1 MRSARTLKIALA
13 TALVG
18 VLAGATVTY
27 YDEALPTTMNPLFA
41 RSMVDFR
48 SHELVFDR
56 LFYRDAVTNKITSK
70 VVARFERLDE
80 GEAFRVWL
88 KDGVKWHDGKPA
100 TGEDVCFTVDL
111 LLDPAVPSRIAKGYR
126 EAIKSC
132 SYDSSDGSA
141 TIRFNKAYH
150 SPREQ
155 LAFSL
160 LPKHVLEGS
169 KPSPDLEFLSRP
181 VGTGAMKGTM
191 GRQAV
196 KYTAVPN
203 AHHDAKIRVLLQSE
217 GGDPYVQVRTVLNKG
232 VTGIVSVAPPL
243 RPEIAAS
250 DEIGLKSYDL
260 RSWWYIA
267 VNTHRAPL
275 DDVRV
280 RQALNAALDR
290 QELRT
295 LTIGVTPDQAK
306 EEGSPCEFVSGPFV
320 PSSAYYNRS
329 VPVQETAD
337 LAKVEQ
343 LMTAAG
349 AKRVGGTWTKNGQ
362 PITLKVGMNATID
375 REAPDI
381 LSQIGNQLQAAGF
394 DRQVYKITPDA
405 WSRKALTS
413 LYTDEYDLLVGKWS
427 FGLNEEVNPLFE
439 TRLRGKGSLNIFR
452 YSNPKVD
459 ELIAAYED
467 ARTDTQARDAYHELH
482 EVLNADLPYLFLWK
496 LDTKSAWRNEVRN
509 NMITPYYCF
518 TEFDQWHYQD

>member
-13 TALVG
+13 TLVMG
-18 VLAGATVTY
+18 ALAGATVTY

-41 RSMVDFR
+41 RSMVDYR
-48 SHELVFDR
+48 SHELIFDR

-70 VVARFERLDE
+70 VVARFERLED
-80 GEAFRVWL
+80 GAAFKVWL
-88 KDGVKWHDGKPA
+88 KEDVKWHDGQRA
-100 TGEDVCFTVDL
+100 SGEDVCFTVDT

-126 EAIKSC
+126 EVIQSC
-132 SYDSSDGSA
+132 RYDSSDGSA
-141 TIRFNKAYH
+141 TIHFKKPLHA
-150 SPREQ
+150 PREQ

-160 LPKHVLEGS
+160 LPKHVLEGV
-169 KPSPDLEFLSRP
+169 KPSPDHEFSARP
-181 VGTGAMKGTM
+181 VGTGTMKGTL

-250 DEIGLKSYDL
+250 DDIGLKSYDL
-260 RSWWYIA
+260 RSWWYVA

-280 RQALNAALDR
+280 RQALDVALDR

-295 LTIGVTPDQAK
+295 LTIGVSPDEAK
-306 EEGSPCEFVSGPFV
+306 GEDSPCEFVSGPFV
-320 PSSAYYNRS
+320 PSSAYYNRG

-337 LAKVEQ
+337 RAKVEQ
-343 LMTAAG
+343 LMTATG
-349 AKRVGGTWTKNGQ
+349 AKMIGGTWTKNGQ
-362 PITLKVGMNATID
+362 PITLKVGMNATLD

-413 LYTDEYDLLVGKWS
+413 LYTDEYDLLIGKWS

-452 YSNPKVD
+452 YSNPEVD
-459 ELIAAYED
+459 ELINQYEV
-467 ARTDTQARDAYHELH
+467 ARTDTEARDAYHALH
-482 EVLNADLPYLFLWK
+482 DYLADDLPYLFLWK

-518 TEFDQWHYQD
+518 TEFDQWYYQD